1 MLSLVA
7 NSQAFT
13 GLAGAGAFA
22 GVLGK
27 LSSIVE
33 YVTSAIAKFSAL
45 FTSPA
50 NLAGKFTSFA
60 SAAGNQLSA
69 SAGISASSASGEIS
83 FFQAV
88 SRAFGVLG
96 MGTNTLRLLGGLW
109 TTVWIA
115 LVSVAFSIILGF
127 LFGMLMTVK
136 KRPVQIICRIY
147 LEFMRIMP
155 QMVLLFVAYYGLT
168 RMFNI
173 SLSGEAASILVF
185 TLWGTAEM
193 GDLVRGA
200 LESVPKHQY
209 ESGRAIGLTERQIF
223 LYIVIP
229 QTLRLLIPLSMNLIT
244 RMIKTTS
251 LVVFVGVIE
260 VVKIGQQIIEAN
272 RLTVPTASIAVY
284 FVIFMM
290 YFFVCWILSLA
301 ARFIEKK
308 QKL

>member
-1 MLSLVA
+1 MP
-7 NSQAFT
+7 
-13 GLAGAGAFA
+13 
-22 GVLGK
+22 
-27 LSSIVE
+27 SSDVSMID
-33 YVTSAIAKFSAL
+33 AIR
-45 FTSPA
+45 
-50 NLAGKFTSFA
+50 
-60 SAAGNQLSA
+60 Q
-69 SAGISASSASGEIS
+69 
-83 FFQAV
+83 
-88 SRAFGVLG
+88 AFGVLA
-96 MGTNTLRLLGGLW
+96 MGTNSLRLLGGLW
-109 TTVWIA
+109 VTVWIA
-115 LVSVAFSIILGF
+115 LVSVAFSIVLGF

-136 KRPVQIICRIY
+136 NRAVKAVCRIY

-155 QMVLLFVAYYGLT
+155 QMVLLFLAYYGLT

-223 LYIVIP
+223 FYIIIP
-229 QTLRLLIPLSMNLIT
+229 QTLRPLLPLSMNLIT

-301 ARFIEKK
+301 ARAVEKR
-308 QKL
+308 QKK

>member
-1 MLSLVA
+1 MP
-7 NSQAFT
+7 
-13 GLAGAGAFA
+13 
-22 GVLGK
+22 
-27 LSSIVE
+27 SSDVNMID
-33 YVTSAIAKFSAL
+33 AIR
-45 FTSPA
+45 
-50 NLAGKFTSFA
+50 
-60 SAAGNQLSA
+60 Q
-69 SAGISASSASGEIS
+69 
-83 FFQAV
+83 
-88 SRAFGVLG
+88 AFGVLT

-109 TTVWIA
+109 VTVWIA
-115 LVSVAFSIILGF
+115 LVSVAFSIVLGF

-136 KRPVQIICRIY
+136 NRVVRAICKVY

-155 QMVLLFVAYYGLT
+155 QMVLLFLAYYGLT

-223 LYIVIP
+223 FYIIIP
-229 QTLRLLIPLSMNLIT
+229 QTLRPLLPLSMNLIT
-244 RMIKTTS
+244 RMRKTTS
-251 LVVFVGVIE
+251 LGVIVGVIE

-301 ARFIEKK
+301 ARAVEKR
-308 QKL
+308 QKK

>member
-7 NSQAFT
+7 NST
-13 GLAGAGAFA
+13 GLAEITKAFE
-22 GVLGK
+22 GLGNLTK
-27 LSSIVE
+27 GFASSE
-33 YVTSAIAKFSAL
+33 SAVSE
-45 FTSPA
+45 FT
-50 NLAGKFTSFA
+50 A
-60 SAAGNQLSA
+60 SAATQLTASGSLATSGVLSA
-69 SAGISASSASGEIS
+69 TSAAGVSAAGELS

-127 LFGMLMTVK
+127 LFGMLMTIK
-136 KRPVQIICRIY
+136 KRPVQIISRVY

>member
-1 MLSLVA
+1 MP
-7 NSQAFT
+7 NSDASVNM
-13 GLAGAGAFA
+13 FA
-22 GVLGK
+22 
-27 LSSIVE
+27 
-33 YVTSAIAKFSAL
+33 AIK
-45 FTSPA
+45 
-50 NLAGKFTSFA
+50 
-60 SAAGNQLSA
+60 
-69 SAGISASSASGEIS
+69 E
-83 FFQAV
+83 
-88 SRAFGVLG
+88 AFGVLT
-96 MGTNTLRLLGGLW
+96 MGTNSLRLLGGLW
-109 TTVWIA
+109 VTVWIA
-115 LVSVAFSIILGF
+115 LVSVAFSIVLGF

-136 KRPVQIICRIY
+136 NRAIKTICRIY

-155 QMVLLFVAYYGLT
+155 QMVLLFLAYYGLT

-223 LYIVIP
+223 FYIVIP
-229 QTLRLLIPLSMNLIT
+229 QTLRPLLPLSMNLIT

-301 ARFIEKK
+301 ARAVEKR
-308 QKL
+308 QKK